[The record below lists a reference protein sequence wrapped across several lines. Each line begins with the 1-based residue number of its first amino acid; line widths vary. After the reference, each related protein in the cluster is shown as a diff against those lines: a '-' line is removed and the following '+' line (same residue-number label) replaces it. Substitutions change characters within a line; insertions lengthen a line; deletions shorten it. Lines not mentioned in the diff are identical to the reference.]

1 MKDEVSALSSKTAL
15 VSSGADL
22 DKFKSEL
29 VAERKSHLVALN
41 EKDIKIWSLQKGS
54 GREKVSIKWERWG
67 DIFFESTFTDHA
79 I

>member
-1 MKDEVSALSSKTAL
+1 M
-15 VSSGADL
+15 ADL

-41 EKDIKIWSLQKGS
+41 EKDIKIWSLQKDQD
-54 GREKVSIKWERWG
+54 EERLALNG
-67 DIFFESTFTDHA
+67 KDGEISSLKARLQFTDHA